1 MSRILRR
8 PMFRGGP
15 VDSRGTGIAS
25 GLSYEKGGRV
35 PRTNYSAGG
44 IGRQMANAVRLLD
57 DTRGGSGIIDEF
69 GQKLTYKPT
78 QVANQVVES
87 TTPPVKP
94 QMSRPSMI
102 DYQAAGQP
110 KVAEEFIEA
119 IRNPN
124 TGGIDYKMAE
134 MKIGTKLKGNES
146 IEELVSMY
154 LYSTRKDKLGVAAL
168 ATGYG
173 GLGAGAMMND
183 GQNYMA
189 NGGRVGLGNGGTY
202 ADELAQAEFNRNRG
216 NRLTYQSVIDRM
228 NDYYNKLYTGGV
240 NEFDL
245 DMGLQLAPPMST
257 KDIAQSNLYRN
268 NPEEFKKEFFSDKS
282 GDFDGIDYNKL
293 LAADAKAFAKFN
305 PDKENPYI
313 DPDAPAVEQIIPV
326 DTGKRKG
333 GGGTTDPKADIEKN
347 KKLFAE
353 LLGGDKARGEDI
365 SNMLMSFAGKALK
378 PEATVKGAFGE
389 FFEEESKRPSSKSKI
404 DQSAAALAINDYI
417 AGKRSKEQT
426 EALLARLELSSGSLT
441 AKYND
446 ALKAGASKEKAIATA
461 IYDKFSV
468 IPKKV
473 TSIPETLQE
482 VNELGLSNGDII
494 LAPNEVNGNKVTSVL
509 KIVID
514 STGNIST
521 SRVFPD
527 L

>member
-1 MSRILRR
+1 
-8 PMFRGGP
+8 
-15 VDSRGTGIAS
+15 
-25 GLSYEKGGRV
+25 
-35 PRTNYSAGG
+35 
-44 IGRQMANAVRLLD
+44 
-57 DTRGGSGIIDEF
+57 
-69 GQKLTYKPT
+69 
-78 QVANQVVES
+78 
-87 TTPPVKP
+87 
-94 QMSRPSMI
+94 
-102 DYQAAGQP
+102 
-110 KVAEEFIEA
+110 
-119 IRNPN
+119 
-124 TGGIDYKMAE
+124 MAE
-134 MKIGTKLKGNES
+134 MKIGTKLKGDET

-189 NGGRVGLGNGGTY
+189 NGGRVGLGNGGSY
-202 ADELAQAEFNRNRG
+202 ADALAQAEFNAGKG
-216 NRLTYQSVIDRM
+216 NRLSFQSVIDRM

-257 KDIAQSNLYRN
+257 KDIAQSNLYRDN
-268 NPEEFKKEFFSDKS
+268 KPEFQKEFLK
-282 GDFDGIDYNKL
+282 GTFDGRDYSKE
-293 LAADAKAFAKFN
+293 LAADAKAFSKFN
-305 PDKENPYI
+305 PDKENPYLN
-313 DPDAPAVEQIIPV
+313 PDAPAVEQVIPLNAGEGG
-326 DTGKRKG
+326 D

-365 SNMLMSFAGKALK
+365 STMLMSFAGKALK

-389 FFEEESKRPSSKSKI
+389 FFEEEAKRPSSKSKI
-404 DQSAAALAINDYI
+404 EQSAAALAINDYI

-473 TSIPETLQE
+473 TSIPETLEE